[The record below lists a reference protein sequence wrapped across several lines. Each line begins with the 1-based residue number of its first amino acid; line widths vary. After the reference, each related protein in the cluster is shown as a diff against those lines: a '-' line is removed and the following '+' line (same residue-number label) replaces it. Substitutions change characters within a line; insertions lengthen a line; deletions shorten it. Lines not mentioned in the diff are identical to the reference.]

1 MTFATQFDA
10 RKERGKQLGVV
21 PRLGNEVGGAT
32 LQRPHRLVGIGIR
45 RHEDDYCLRI
55 AVQNVLQPLKTFFA
69 ADGIAREIHIQQH
82 DVGMQQLVES
92 VYLFGLFRHTDIL
105 YQWLQQQIQ
114 RKENVFVVVND
125 EYFAFFPFH
134 LCFVLSF
141 RWQR

>member
-1 MTFATQFDA
+1 MTDDVLADPRPLLIILGRVDA
-10 RKERGKQLGVV
+10 VLLFLVLDALTEAVERLRTG
-21 PRLGNEVGGAT
+21 RL
-32 LQRPHRLVGIGIR
+32 
-45 RHEDDYCLRI
+45 
-55 AVQNVLQPLKTFFA
+55 
-69 ADGIAREIHIQQH
+69 HIQQH